1 MSLISIQN
9 ESRNSEMLAAACAVG
24 VACTFAAPI
33 GGNNNASFVFCQV
46 NEKVRDFEFGETKTP
61 CLL

>member
-1 MSLISIQN
+1 MSMEKSFRVLSSGVKVNLQCFSQN

-33 GGNNNASFVFCQV
+33 GGRCRHSY
-46 NEKVRDFEFGETKTP
+46 
-61 CLL
+61 